1 MKLRCSARTD
11 AITSLALTSG
21 LGVLL
26 LTLEFAQAD
35 QKPQAFKPDQ
45 NWLATVQNN
54 IEAQEYR
61 PSKQMVG
68 IEGENLKE
76 PKWHINNRAQGFKSA
91 VSKDGWEIAPR
102 PPAKRIDPKDPTK
115 HLKEDTTTR
124 EEGPKWHWRYRFS
137 ALSRGTERTKLSAPE
152 VSDRDDTV
160 FLKYSPSVSKWYK
173 NSKAGIEQGFEIKEK
188 PHAKGKGELVL
199 VGEVKTD
206 LAVNKP
212 SKEKISFSKNGAEL
226 VQYAGLKVIDA
237 SGKALPSWL
246 SYSAKSS
253 AQQLLI
259 HIDDS
264 AAVYPLMVDPLAT
277 SPAWVGESNQVD
289 AQYGYSVASAG
300 DVNGDGFS
308 DVLVGA
314 WAYSNGEN
322 EEGRAYLYHGSVAGL
337 ETSASWERE
346 SDSGGARFGWSVS
359 GAGDV
364 NGDGFSDV
372 LVGEPGGAFRGRA
385 YLFLGSGSGLSTWAW
400 MTEADQ
406 NGSNYGFSVSSA
418 GDVNG
423 DGFSDVVV
431 GAFTY
436 DEPED
441 NEGKAFLFLGS
452 ISGPSTNPDWTAQ
465 SDQMFGYFGGSVSSA
480 GDIDGD
486 GYSDVLV
493 GAWGMSNGE
502 SMEGQAYLYRGSAS
516 GLATVAVW
524 IGESDQANAYYGE
537 KVSSAGD
544 VNGDGFSDVLIG
556 AKNFANG
563 ESSEG
568 IALLYYGSAG
578 GLSTQAGWSKEG
590 DQSTAYFG
598 ASVAAAGDVDGDAYD
613 DVLVGASHFDNG
625 EGIGEGQAFLF
636 RGGASGLA
644 TTAAWTGESNQVG
657 AEYGVVVSSAG
668 DVNADGA
675 SDIIIGSRYFDN
687 GENNE
692 GNAFLYLGILSA
704 TPTPSPATPT
714 PVAIYPGSGGLPAP
728 AVSVSGRSA
737 TITAPQV
744 TPQLSTRARNAAIK
758 KLMKSGLTRP
768 QAIRALTK
776 LKLTYIFTVKQS
788 GKASAQSGDGV
799 ETQASS
805 ITRRSKRNQITLNN
819 LSQGAKS
826 ASYRIEIAAGNPP
839 VVLGVTK
846 PSSRAAFTIPPG

>member
-1 MKLRCSARTD
+1 M
-11 AITSLALTSG
+11 
-21 LGVLL
+21 LL

-289 AQYGYSVASAG
+289 AQYGYSVGTAG
-300 DVNGDGFS
+300 DVNGDGYS
-308 DVLVGA
+308 DVVVGA
-314 WAYSNGEN
+314 YLFDNGEN
-322 EEGRAYLYHGSVAGL
+322 DEGQ
-337 ETSASWERE
+337 
-346 SDSGGARFGWSVS
+346 
-359 GAGDV
+359 
-364 NGDGFSDV
+364 
-372 LVGEPGGAFRGRA
+372 A
-385 YLFLGSGSGLSTWAW
+385 YLFLGSASGLVTTAAW
-400 MTEADQ
+400 TGEGNQDNAE
-406 NGSNYGFSVSSA
+406 YGFSVGSA

-431 GAFTY
+431 GASGY
-436 DEPED
+436 DRGFV
-441 NEGKAFLFLGS
+441 NEGEAYVYLGS
-452 ISGPSTNPDWTAQ
+452 AAGLGTTAAWTGGGDEAGA
-465 SDQMFGYFGGSVSSA
+465 GYGYSVSSA
-480 GDIDGD
+480 GDVNGDGYSDVIVGAKDYAPGGEQPIGRAYLYLGSASGLATDAAWTGTPGGQANSDYGYSVSTAGDVNGDGFADVLVGAPFFNNSEDNEGQAFLYLGSAAGLGTTAAWTGDDGDQIGASYGISASTAGDVNGD

-493 GAWGMSNGE
+493 GAFNYTNTQGY
-502 SMEGQAYLYRGSAS
+502 EGAAFLYLGSAS
-516 GLATVAVW
+516 GLSTTPSWLGAP
-524 IGESDQANAYYGE
+524 DQASASYGY
-537 KVSSAGD
+537 SARTAGD
-544 VNGDGFSDVLIG
+544 VNGDGYADIVVG
-556 AKNFANG
+556 AHFYDNGETDEGRAYLYFGSANG
-563 ESSEG
+563 L
-568 IALLYYGSAG
+568 A
-578 GLSTQAGWSKEG
+578 TTAGWTGES
-590 DQSTAYFG
+590 DQADAAYG
-598 ASVAAAGDVDGDAYD
+598 WSVGTAGDVNGDGAS
-613 DVLVGASHFDNG
+613 DVLVGAKLYSNG
-625 EGIGEGQAFLF
+625 EGYEGQ
-636 RGGASGLA
+636 
-644 TTAAWTGESNQVG
+644 
-657 AEYGVVVSSAG
+657 VS
-668 DVNADGA
+668 
-675 SDIIIGSRYFDN
+675 
-687 GENNE
+687 
-692 GNAFLYLGILSA
+692 LYLGILDA
-704 TPTPSPATPT
+704 TPTPTPTPT
-714 PVAIYPGSGGLPAP
+714 PVIISPGSGGLPAP
-728 AVSVSGRSA
+728 AVTTTGRSA

>member
-102 PPAKRIDPKDPTK
+102 PPAKKIDPKDPTK
-115 HLKEDTTTR
+115 HLKEDTTKGA
-124 EEGPKWHWRYRFS
+124 EGPKWHWRYRFS
-137 ALSRGTERTKLSAPE
+137 ALSRGAERTKLSVPE
-152 VSDRDDTV
+152 VSDKDETV
-160 FLKYSPSVSKWYK
+160 YLKYSPSVSEWYK
-173 NSKAGIEQGFEIKEK
+173 NSKLGIEQGFEIKEK

-226 VQYAGLKVIDA
+226 VQYAGLKVLDA
-237 SGKALPSWL
+237 SGKTIPSWL

-431 GAFTY
+431 GAWTY